1 LAFPAECSGKTAPS
15 EGMPPSARG
24 PFRVD
29 ALCPAAKPGD
39 DPRVPRPED
48 ADVQRILSQYKRLV
62 LLGKAKLPLAEGRRL
77 VGPDTA
83 FHLYFR
89 HAEVAAP
96 RRRRR
101 RSAGRGRR

>member
-1 LAFPAECSGKTAPS
+1 
-15 EGMPPSARG
+15 
-24 PFRVD
+24 
-29 ALCPAAKPGD
+29 LCPAAKPGD
-39 DPRVPRPED
+39 DRGVARTED

-96 RRRRR
+96 RPRRRR
-101 RSAGRGRR
+101 PARRRQP